1 MVHSTGADTI
11 LLTSLRSYFD
21 THPSVFLSMCDICKG
36 HSLLSLRVLDWL
48 CTNYSKSRTGLLTD
62 SSNIDLYHKYKNN
75 LKGFGKR
82 YFDPFCRRTILELT
96 LHDRTMQTTLGQLNF
111 FKWAFENNVIAFA
124 KLHKQEIEV
133 DMNARTHKTE
143 AVEHP
148 PRKHRR
154 SQLSDLAS
162 NHCHK
167 RIKRIRVS
175 FS

>member
-1 MVHSTGADTI
+1 MVQSTCADSI
-11 LLTSLRSYFD
+11 MLTSLRSYFD
-21 THPSVFLSMCDICKG
+21 THPHVFVSMHDICKG
-36 HSLLSLRVLDWL
+36 QSMLSLRVLDWL

-82 YFDPFCRRTILELT
+82 YFDPFCRRTLLELK

-111 FKWAFENNVIAFA
+111 FKWAFEHNVIEFA
-124 KLHKQEIEV
+124 KLHKKSIEA
-133 DMNARTHKTE
+133 DMNARTQKSSAT
-143 AVEHP
+143 
-148 PRKHRR
+148 PRTKHRR

-167 RIKRIRVS
+167 RIKCIRVS